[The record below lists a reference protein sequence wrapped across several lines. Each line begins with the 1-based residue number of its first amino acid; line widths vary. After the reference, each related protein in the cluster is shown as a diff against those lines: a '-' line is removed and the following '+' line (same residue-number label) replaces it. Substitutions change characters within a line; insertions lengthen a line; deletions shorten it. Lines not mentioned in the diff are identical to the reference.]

1 MFDWFSGSS
10 SGSPDREKQ
19 KQVTAQIASSKQ
31 QEHIHRVRRVHLT
44 GRLEDI
50 QQEIQALDADDQE
63 KKVVLFEEYEQTQAQ
78 VEELDSLLGNIRVTN
93 SALSSAAINKDVFD
107 SQQGA
112 VDALQTMNGQ
122 LKETDVERVN
132 MKLQHNIDKNRAV
145 SNAMTRPLKV
155 RPAVKKPTNTRSDR
169 MEAQL
174 AKWNTSKFPSVVAAT
189 GGSSGA
195 STTVGVGATNKPKIT
210 ESNKNM

>member
-1 MFDWFSGSS
+1 MFGWFSGSS

-19 KQVTAQIASSKQ
+19 KQVTTQIASSKQ
-31 QEHIHRVRRVHLT
+31 QEHELGVRRVHLT

-50 QQEIQALDADDQE
+50 KQEILALDADDEE
-63 KKVVLFEEYEQTQAQ
+63 KRVVLFEEYEQTQAQ

-93 SALSSAAINKDVFD
+93 SALSSAAINKGVFD

-112 VDALQTMNGQ
+112 VDALQTVNGQ

-145 SNAMTRPLKV
+145 SNAMTKPLKV

-174 AKWNTSKFPSVVAAT
+174 AKWNTSKFPN
-189 GGSSGA
+189 
-195 STTVGVGATNKPKIT
+195 VGATGAGAGNSGSSSSSATTKPKIT